1 MQYGDI
7 DYMESKLDFTY
18 DRVKYAGLPE
28 FVDSLHDRGMKYII
42 ILVSTVCCHCVQA
55 IVSLLPKTHKNID

>member
-18 DRVKYAGLPE
+18 DTVLYDGLPE
-28 FVDSLHDRGMKYII
+28 FVDELHDRGQKYII
-42 ILVSTVCCHCVQA
+42 ILVIPSTYT
-55 IVSLLPKTHKNID
+55 L

>member
-18 DRVKYAGLPE
+18 DKDLYKGLPD
-28 FVDSLHDRGMKYII
+28 FVDKLHGYGMKYII
-42 ILVSTVCCHCVQA
+42 ILVSYSGVL
-55 IVSLLPKTHKNID
+55 IIKLK